1 MNLSFSPFRK
11 DVELA
16 EQRALFSSA
25 FPEND
30 GLPPETEAFYLK
42 KFRGFPHQ
50 PAAYEY
56 VARDLEGM
64 VGYYAAIPFT
74 YRIDGEDFRCG
85 MVCDVMTAPRMQGKG
100 VFTKLGA
107 YSLES
112 LEKEGIDFVTGYPR
126 RAAVIP
132 GHLKVGWKIAFRLPL
147 YIMPLRTNTLLA
159 SRGLG
164 MLAPLANLALK
175 VIHVILQFLGPRTEG
190 LYVREWNWKDFL
202 ADQDYEVFFQQWR
215 QQQRN
220 SLEKNEAYLRWR
232 LGYQGV
238 DYRIVSAH
246 RGDKLVG
253 LSILRSCRPEGVPSV
268 ALMDVMTLE
277 SEPAVLSVLVDGW
290 RHLAARAGDEVVLT
304 MMSEYHASCRSLWR
318 FGFLRT
324 PAVFFLILK
333 CLSAKAKDKVL
344 PDTTHWDLMWIDCD
358 DL

>member
-1 MNLSFSPFRK
+1 MSLSFSPFHK
-11 DVELA
+11 DEELA

-42 KFRGFPHQ
+42 KFHGFPHQ
-50 PAAYEY
+50 PTAYEY
-56 VARDLEGM
+56 IARDPEGM
-64 VGYYAAIPFT
+64 VGYYAAIPFK
-74 YRIDGEDFRCG
+74 YRIDGEDFLCG

-100 VFTKLGA
+100 VFTRLGT

-147 YIMPLRTNTLLA
+147 YLMPLRANALLA
-159 SRGLG
+159 SRGVG
-164 MLAPLANLALK
+164 VLAPMANLALK
-175 VIHVILQFLGPRTEG
+175 AALGILRFLGPRTEG
-190 LYVREWNWKDFL
+190 LKVREWDWKDFL
-202 ADQDYEVFFQQWR
+202 DDQDYAGFLQQWR
-215 QQQRN
+215 LQRRN

-232 LGYQGV
+232 LGFQGV

-253 LSILRSCRPEGVPSV
+253 LSILRSCRPDGVPSL

-290 RHLAARAGDEVVLT
+290 RRLAARTGEEVVLT
-304 MMSEYHASCRSLWR
+304 MMSEHHAGRRSLWR
-318 FGFLRT
+318 FGFVRT
-324 PAVFFLILK
+324 PAVFSLILK
-333 CLSAKAKDKVL
+333 CLSAKAKEKVL